1 MSKGEKPGEILKY
14 LKDSKKF
21 LENIKEHINKNL
33 NLSLKQE
40 TNLVI
45 KEEYFPDDKTIR
57 ELYNELFACYYSNL
71 HNASLSL
78 AMELL
83 EYLSKKLYSI
93 IFESKYPRKDW
104 AIILNRLIK
113 YFEEQKDSLSKEI
126 LQNIDNYRN
135 KVRNAQNHGNL
146 LQLVENNSVFY
157 HNATNIFGEK
167 VKYPLRYKKEIHGEL
182 SFLKA
187 KDEIQNQGT
196 NASIFL
202 INCFI
207 IHFFVFKKIKN

>member
-1 MSKGEKPGEILKY
+1 MLKDEKSNEILKY
-14 LKDSKKF
+14 FETSKKF
-21 LENIKEHINKNL
+21 LENIKEYINKNL
-33 NLSLKQE
+33 NSSLKQE
-40 TNLVI
+40 TNFKI
-45 KEEYFPDDKTIR
+45 KKEYFPDDKTIR

-83 EYLSKKLYSI
+83 EYMSKKLYSI
-93 IFESKYPRKDW
+93 VFESKYPRKDW
-104 AIILNRLIK
+104 SMVLIELIE
-113 YFEEQKDSLSKEI
+113 YFGKQKDNIGKEI
-126 LQNIDNYRN
+126 LQNVDNYRG

-146 LQLVENNSVFY
+146 LQLVENNSLFY
-157 HNATNIFGEK
+157 HNAINKFGEK
-167 VKYPLRYKKEIHGEL
+167 VEYPLKYKKEIHGES

-207 IHFFVFKKIKN
+207 IHFFVLRILKS